1 MPALVDKILAL
12 SESLGAAGIP
22 HAFGGAL
29 ALAYATEEPRG
40 TRDVDV
46 NLFVSPA
53 DAERAFRGLPDG
65 VRWSAAD
72 VATVLRDEQVR
83 LWWDDTPV
91 DLFFA
96 AHDFHRAADG
106 RARTVDFLGRPIR
119 VLAPVDLATF
129 KVLFDRSKD
138 WTDIETMRDS
148 GTLALDEVIESV
160 RALLGDDARV
170 ARLETLRRQARP

>member
-1 MPALVDKILAL
+1 MPTLVEKIVAI
-12 SESLGAAGIP
+12 STSLTDAAIP

-46 NLFVSPA
+46 NLFVAP
-53 DAERAFRGLPDG
+53 DQAEHAFRGLPAG
-65 VRWSAAD
+65 VQWSAAD
-72 VATVLRDEQVR
+72 VTAVQRDEQVR

-96 AHDFHRAADG
+96 AHDFHLAADR
-106 RARTVDFLGRPIR
+106 RARGVDFVGHPIR
-119 VLAPVDLATF
+119 VLAPADLATF

-138 WTDIETMRDS
+138 WTDIEAMIDS
-148 GTLALDEVIESV
+148 GTLDLDAVVDELVG
-160 RALLGDDARV
+160 LLGADPRV
-170 ARLETLRRQARP
+170 ERLRAMAPG